1 MSDQQQTSNVLG
13 SVLLCAGLMAIYIGE
28 RVFGEGSMRTASTV
42 AGCLLV
48 LVAFVMRGIALSRAK
63 GDVRGVEQ
71 RLLAAYIGIAIALG
85 LYALSTETGLNL
97 FGLKDEA
104 RSKVN
109 TVLTVLWPAVLSVS
123 LSGLWFMELVYA
135 RMPVAASV
143 ELRRVRTAAYA
154 GLTLALSLVFL
165 LSINYVVTARDVR
178 RDVSYF
184 KTTEPSAS
192 TKRQLSKLETPVKA
206 LIFYRK
212 TDDVVGQLEPYFASL
227 AKASKKFSY
236 QVVDAALVPDL
247 ARKHRVSGNGS
258 VLLLKGEGD
267 AEKSQNIKIG
277 DDLTDARPQLRKL
290 DGLFQQNFS
299 KLVQAERSVQLT
311 VGHGERNSKADESER
326 GEGTKVVDEV
336 WKRLN
341 LKTSKLGV
349 SQGLANTVPDGS
361 GVVVVMGPRDKFLPE
376 EVQALLDYVGKG
388 GRLMVMIDPTTED
401 GLDPLLAGL
410 GLARQPGTLASNKSH
425 MRRKYDNSDKVVVFS
440 NKYSVHPSVTT
451 ANRYSTEIATIFVSG
466 VGLAKAPPGQV
477 SALKPSVQFPL
488 RSTADFFRDVNGN
501 FERDQAE
508 PEETANLVAA
518 VTTTGDKG
526 VEGRAIVIGDGD
538 FMTDK
543 LAANNG
549 NLMVFVDSLA
559 WLIGNEEL
567 NAEVSSEEDI
577 PIEHSRDK
585 DKLYFYATTFA
596 VPLPLLGL
604 GMWVARRRR
613 RSGEKKSS

>member
-1 MSDQQQTSNVLG
+1 
-13 SVLLCAGLMAIYIGE
+13 
-28 RVFGEGSMRTASTV
+28 VFGEGSGRTASTV
-42 AGCLLV
+42 AGALLV
-48 LVAFVMRGIALSRAK
+48 LVAFVMRGMALSRAK

-71 RLLAAYIGIAIALG
+71 RLLGAYIGIAVALG
-85 LYALSTETGLNL
+85 LYALSTDSGLNML
-97 FGLKDEA
+97 GLKDDA
-104 RSKVN
+104 RSKLS
-109 TVLTVLWPAVLSVS
+109 TVLTVLWPAVLTVS

-165 LSINYVVTARDVR
+165 LSINYVVTARNVR

-192 TKRQLSKLETPVKA
+192 TKKQLAKLKTPVKA

-227 AKASKKFSY
+227 ARASKNFSY

-247 ARKHRVSGNGS
+247 TRKHRVSGNGS
-258 VLLLKGEGD
+258 VLLLQGEGD
-267 AEKSQNIKIG
+267 AQKAQHIKIG

-290 DGLFQQNFS
+290 DGLFQQNFT
-299 KLVQAERSVQLT
+299 KLVQPERSVMLT
-311 VGHGERNSKADESER
+311 VGHGERNSKVEEAER
-326 GEGTKVVDEV
+326 GEGTKVLDEV

-341 LKTSKLGV
+341 LKTTKLGV
-349 SQGLANTVPDGS
+349 SSGLANTVPDGS
-361 GVVVVMGPRDKFLPE
+361 GAVIVMGPKDKFLPE

-388 GRLMVMIDPTTED
+388 GRLLLMLDPGVED

-410 GLARQPGTLASNKSH
+410 GLARQPGTLASEKSH
-425 MRRKYDNSDKVVVFS
+425 MRRKYDNSDRVIVFS

-451 ANRYSTEIATIFVSG
+451 ANRYSQEVATIFVSAA
-466 VGLAKAPPGQV
+466 GLTKAPASPQ
-477 SALKPSVQFPL
+477 ATPLKPSVTFPL
-488 RSTADFFRDVNGN
+488 RSSSDFFRDVNSD
-501 FERDQAE
+501 FERNQAE
-508 PEETANLVAA
+508 PEETVNLIAA
-518 VTTTGDKG
+518 VTTTNDKG

-596 VPLPLLGL
+596 VPMPLVALGL
-604 GMWVARRRR
+604 WVARRRR
-613 RSGEKKSS
+613 RSGEKSS